1 MKTTQNTRRSGY
13 REIEHTADWELEVW
27 APDLAGLLEQAAHG
41 MYALSGIQLK
51 DSPRQEC
58 LLEIT
63 AEDAESLLVSF
74 LTELIYYCE
83 QEHIGFETFQLDLNG
98 YQLNAQLSG
107 AELEKI
113 EKEIKA
119 VTYHRLQVRSSAH
132 GLSVNIVFDV

>member
-1 MKTTQNTRRSGY
+1 LKTIQNPRRSGY

-27 APDLAGLLEQAAHG
+27 APDLAELLEQAAHG

-51 DSPRQEC
+51 DSPLQER
-58 LLEIT
+58 LLEII

-74 LTELIYYCE
+74 LTELIYYFE
-83 QEHIGFETFQLDLNG
+83 QELIGFDTFRLDLNG
-98 YQLNAQLSG
+98 FQLKAQLSG
-107 AELEKI
+107 AELEII

-119 VTYHRLQVRSSAH
+119 VTYHRLQVRSSEH